1 MAKAIDKKLQDFVG
15 LLHRQAPPPV
25 HERRPWRLVTPI
37 AAVLMLAGLGTAL
50 WLPWP
55 GLGNYYK
62 TPLGNTMASVSPAA
76 QQSGSPDDNAH
87 SRISRPFDS
96 SWPGLSRPSTSS
108 LATEE
113 HVDAR
118 DKPAHDNGGTNEG
131 ERRLSDAVSEPEIL
145 RALPPPPPPSVASE
159 GEPTALPPQEM
170 SRVIAAQPPSPPVP
184 SLALAERPVTMIIA
198 ATAAVEAE
206 QVAATVPAWIR
217 NAVPAPARDARP
229 RISVVIDDVGLDRQR
244 TARAIA
250 LPAPLTLSFLPY
262 AMDLPRQTEAAHRA
276 GHELLVHVP
285 MEPLRKNLDAGPS
298 PLDIGIGNDEVL
310 QRLRWDLTRFDGY
323 VGINNHM
330 GSRFTS
336 DAGALEPV
344 MQELRQR
351 GLLFIDSRTVAHS
364 AGTEVAGKYGVP
376 HAGRDVF
383 LDDEIST
390 PAIAARLGELER
402 VARHNGSAIAIGHPH
417 DQTLDALKGWLRD
430 VPSKGFVLVPVSAIV
445 KERAGEG

>member
-1 MAKAIDKKLQDFVG
+1 LPYTGGARGTGLKAIDKKLQDFVG
-15 LLHRQAPPPV
+15 LLHRPLPPTRPRQRP
-25 HERRPWRLVTPI
+25 RRVAISVT
-37 AAVLMLAGLGTAL
+37 AGLIVAGVGTLL
-50 WLPWP
+50 WFPWP
-55 GLGNYYK
+55 GLSSLFNVPARQALALVSPLTGSSSVMI
-62 TPLGNTMASVSPAA
+62 TPVEVPAVAEPISVAHAEPWRPPPPAPPQPAA
-76 QQSGSPDDNAH
+76 Q
-87 SRISRPFDS
+87 
-96 SWPGLSRPSTSS
+96 
-108 LATEE
+108 
-113 HVDAR
+113 
-118 DKPAHDNGGTNEG
+118 
-131 ERRLSDAVSEPEIL
+131 SEP
-145 RALPPPPPPSVASE
+145 A
-159 GEPTALPPQEM
+159 ALPPQEAT
-170 SRVIAAQPPSPPVP
+170 RVLVAQPPLPPVP
-184 SLALAERPVTMIIA
+184 SLASPEQPVTMMTTA
-198 ATAAVEAE
+198 AAAVETQ
-206 QVAATVPAWIR
+206 QVAATIPAWIR

-262 AMDLPRQTEAAHRA
+262 AMDLPRQTEAAHKA

-298 PLDIGIGNDEVL
+298 PLDIGIGSDEVL
-310 QRLRWDLTRFDGY
+310 QRLRWDLARFDGY

-351 GLLFIDSRTVAHS
+351 GLLFVDSRTVAHS
-364 AGTEVAGKYGVP
+364 AGTNVAGKYGVP

-390 PAIAARLGELER
+390 PAIAARLAELER

-445 KERAGEG
+445 KERAGEGQAPSPPM